1 GILTPWSDT
10 FTTLLPTATVGTPY
24 VAQPQA
30 VGGVPPYSWSQ
41 SGLPSDMQLDPFKGA
56 IFGTPR
62 APATSTVVVAVKDS
76 DTPPNQ
82 ASVPFDYLAMRCY
95 AELPPPVVEYLG
107 SQVVET
113 PQGVFVRHN
122 LSVTNNASF
131 PDDLFFSTPR
141 FGVCGQNPTPARTW
155 VDVFDAGAEFG
166 SPLNTFCALGG

>member
-1 GILTPWSDT
+1 
-10 FTTLLPTATVGTPY
+10 
-24 VAQPQA
+24 
-30 VGGVPPYSWSQ
+30 
-41 SGLPSDMQLDPFKGA
+41 
-56 IFGTPR
+56 
-62 APATSTVVVAVKDS
+62 
-76 DTPPNQ
+76 
-82 ASVPFDYLAMRCY
+82 
-95 AELPPPVVEYLG
+95 YLG

-166 SPLNTFCALGG
+166 SPLNTFCALGGAQEMTGIWFPVPVGAAPPNSVVVQLTDRGCVGPEGAPRTYTSAPVLIPRQ